1 MCSKHMEFIKKTYN
15 CELCNYS
22 TQSLTDYKKHERTK
36 KHITKNLKFI
46 ENNPYSKYKYVCH
59 NCKYGT
65 DNLSN
70 YNRHIKTPKH
80 LNKGN
85 KNSHDDYKYICICGI
100 SYKNGQ
106 SLSRHKKGCEEYI
119 ELKEIQINK
128 NQKEFIKILK
138 KKYNTDENF
147 SGLNSCSQ
155 SNSSL
160 HSNLGSEST
169 STETESNIGSDSG
182 SVSDLS
188 SGSETECELLD
199 KKEEKNIPDGMVSNE
214 KYNSLVKKLIES
226 RTMVCDAEDKIA
238 DTEKKLAETQ
248 EQNSKLIDV
257 VSQQQDKINDIIP
270 MIGNNNNNNTTNNVS
285 INVFLNE
292 NCKDAINLMDFVKS
306 IKLQLSDLERNAEI
320 GYVDSLSNLLI
331 EGLNQMKVTDRPIH
345 CTDSKRDV
353 LYVKDNDAWEK
364 EDSSHDKMSRAVNK
378 LSFSNSKLLGEWVN
392 ANPNYSNLDTP
403 EHAKYM
409 NMITS
414 VSPDDEEKKVKQVIK
429 NVAKAVVLDRDN
441 LKEQK

>member
-1 MCSKHMEFIKKTYN
+1 MYSKHMEFIKKTYN

-22 TQSLTDYKKHERTK
+22 TQSLTDYKKHEQTK
-36 KHITKNLKFI
+36 KHITKKLKFI
-46 ENNPYSKYKYVCH
+46 ENNPYSKCKYVCH

-65 DNLSN
+65 DILSN
-70 YNRHIKTPKH
+70 YNRHIKTSKH
-80 LNKGN
+80 IKKGN
-85 KNSHDDYKYICICGI
+85 TNSHDDYKYKYICVCGI
-100 SYKNGQ
+100 SYKNSQ
-106 SLSRHKKGCEEYI
+106 SLSRHKKGCEQYI
-119 ELKEIQINK
+119 ELRKTQINK
-128 NQKEFIKILK
+128 NQKEFIEVFN
-138 KKYNTDENF
+138 KKYNIDENC
-147 SGLNSCSQ
+147 SGS
-155 SNSSL
+155 
-160 HSNLGSEST
+160 
-169 STETESNIGSDSG
+169 GSDSG

-188 SGSETECELLD
+188 SGSITECDLLD
-199 KKEEKNIPDGMVSNE
+199 KKEEKIIPDGMVSNE

-270 MIGNNNNNNTTNNVS
+270 MIGNNNNNTTNNVS

-320 GYVDSLSNLLI
+320 GYVDSLSNLFI

-353 LYVKDNDAWEK
+353 LYVKDNDEWEK

-378 LSFSNSKLLGEWVN
+378 LSFTNSKLLSEWVN
-392 ANPNYSNLDTP
+392 ANPNYSKVDTP
-403 EHAKYM
+403 EHTKYM

-429 NVAKAVVLDRDN
+429 NVAKAVVLDRDK
-441 LKEQK
+441 LKEKK

>member
-1 MCSKHMEFIKKTYN
+1 MYSKHMEFIKKTYN
-15 CELCNYS
+15 CELCNYT

-36 KHITKNLKFI
+36 KHITKKSKFI
-46 ENNPYSKYKYVCH
+46 ENNPYSKYEYVCH
-59 NCKYGT
+59 ICKYGT

-80 LNKGN
+80 VIKSNT
-85 KNSHDDYKYICICGI
+85 NSHDDYKYICVCGI

-106 SLSRHKKGCEEYI
+106 SLSRHKKGCQEYI
-119 ELKEIQINK
+119 ELKEIQIKNNK
-128 NQKEFIKILK
+128 KEFIDVFN
-138 KKYNTDENF
+138 KKYNTDKKFDENS
-147 SGLNSCSQ
+147 SGSNSCTH
-155 SNSSL
+155 SNSGSG
-160 HSNLGSEST
+160 SGSESNT
-169 STETESNIGSDSG
+169 SSG
-182 SVSDLS
+182 SS
-188 SGSETECELLD
+188 SGSETECDSLD
-199 KKEEKNIPDGMVSNE
+199 KKKKKTIPSGMVSHE
-214 KYNSLVKKLIES
+214 KYDNLVKKLIES

-238 DTEKKLAETQ
+238 DTEKKLSATQ
-248 EQNSKLIDV
+248 EQNSKLINV
-257 VSQQQDKINDIIP
+257 VSQQQDKLNDIIP
-270 MIGNNNNNNTTNNVS
+270 MIGNNNNNTTNNNVS

-320 GYVDSLSNLLI
+320 GYVDSLSNLFI
-331 EGLNQMKVTDRPIH
+331 EGLNQMEVTDRPIH

-364 EDSSHDKMSRAVNK
+364 EDSSHHKMSRAVNK
-378 LSFSNSKLLGEWVN
+378 LSFSNSKLLGEWVS
-392 ANPNYSNLDTP
+392 ANPNYSKVDTP

-429 NVAKAVVLDRDN
+429 NVAKAVVLDRDK
-441 LKEQK
+441 LKEKK

>member
-1 MCSKHMEFIKKTYN
+1 MKFIKKTYN

-85 KNSHDDYKYICICGI
+85 THDDYKYICVCGI
-100 SYKNGQ
+100 SYKNSQ

-128 NQKEFIKILK
+128 NQKEFIKIFK
-138 KKYNTDENF
+138 KKYNIDENF
-147 SGLNSCSQ
+147 SGDENFSDSKSWSQ
-155 SNSSL
+155 SNSCL

-169 STETESNIGSDSG
+169 SAELN
-182 SVSDLS
+182 LS

-270 MIGNNNNNNTTNNVS
+270 MIGNNNNNTTNNVS

-320 GYVDSLSNLLI
+320 GYVDSLSNLFI

-345 CTDSKRDV
+345 CTDSKREV

-378 LSFSNSKLLGEWVN
+378 LSFTNSKLLSEWVN
-392 ANPNYSNLDTP
+392 ANPNYSKVDTP
-403 EHAKYM
+403 EHTKYM

-429 NVAKAVVLDRDN
+429 NVAKAVVLDRDK
-441 LKEQK
+441 LKEKK

>member
-1 MCSKHMEFIKKTYN
+1 MEFIKKTYN
-15 CELCNYS
+15 CELCNYT

-36 KHITKNLKFI
+36 KHITKKLKFTEI
-46 ENNPYSKYKYVCH
+46 NPYSKCKYVCH

-80 LNKGN
+80 VNKGN
-85 KNSHDDYKYICICGI
+85 TNSHDDYKYICVCGI

-106 SLSRHKKGCEEYI
+106 SLSRHKKGCDEYI
-119 ELKEIQINK
+119 ELKEIQIKNNK
-128 NQKEFIKILK
+128 KDFITIFK
-138 KKYNTDENF
+138 KKYNIDENS
-147 SGLNSCSQ
+147 SGSNSCTHS
-155 SNSSL
+155 
-160 HSNLGSEST
+160 HSNLCSESNT
-169 STETESNIGSDSG
+169 DSG

-188 SGSETECELLD
+188 SGSVTECDLLD
-199 KKEEKNIPDGMVSNE
+199 KKKEKIIPDGMVSHE
-214 KYNSLVKKLIES
+214 KYDNLVKKLIES

-270 MIGNNNNNNTTNNVS
+270 MIGNNNNNTTNNVS

-320 GYVDSLSNLLI
+320 GYVDSLSNLFI

-353 LYVKDNDAWEK
+353 LYVKDNDEWEK

-378 LSFSNSKLLGEWVN
+378 LSFTNSKLLSEWVN
-392 ANPNYSNLDTP
+392 ANPNYSKVDTP
-403 EHAKYM
+403 EHTKYM

-429 NVAKAVVLDRDN
+429 NVAKAVVLDRDK
-441 LKEQK
+441 LKEKK